1 MLLFIISLYS
11 FGQINNRISGTY
23 FLTTIELPNK
33 AVFDEWIKE
42 LKNLI
47 YNFMKISVII
57 QIILFTICLNATAQ
71 KLSFG
76 TGLDLSQDQN
86 IEIEDAA
93 FITTQLKDKRLV
105 LLGEMNHGDG
115 TTFKIK
121 TGIIKYL
128 HDNLDYNYLVLENS
142 IFNSNIFWQLLN
154 QTEDTQSN
162 AQDHIYKI
170 WSQIE
175 ETRELYKYLL
185 EQEKQGKPLKLLGID
200 CQFSGKENSKAFVNL
215 VGRILGV
222 DETSSIKFQQF
233 AYELEL
239 MGPWLTALPQDKHQI
254 SRVEFLS
261 LLNYYEDEVAKKVN
275 EKIKVIWNLYFENI
289 KILLQIRWPEK
300 DNTIDIAAAR
310 DIQMFDNLKYHLDS
324 NPAGSKFIV
333 WAASFHI
340 LRNWN
345 SLDADIP
352 NSETLGEYI
361 YTNYPD
367 ETYSIGFTANKGQ
380 ILNFLNKENVGIV
393 KTKRKSLEWYCSKSI
408 NNYLFIDLK
417 KFEEQYQLNQY
428 TTKILNMNI
437 ISRWSD
443 NFDAVIFINEMQ
455 PSTSKWD

>member
-1 MLLFIISLYS
+1 
-11 FGQINNRISGTY
+11 
-23 FLTTIELPNK
+23 
-33 AVFDEWIKE
+33 
-42 LKNLI
+42 
-47 YNFMKISVII
+47 MKISVII

-76 TGLDLSQDQN
+76 TVLDLSHDQS
-86 IEIEDAA
+86 IKIEDTS
-93 FITTQLKDKRLV
+93 FINTQLKYKNLV

-128 HDNLDYNYLVLENS
+128 HDNLDYNYLVFENS
-142 IFNSNIFWQLLN
+142 IFNSDIFWQLLN
-154 QTEDTQSN
+154 ETEDTQSY

-170 WSQIE
+170 WSHIE
-175 ETRELYKYLL
+175 ETRELYTYLS
-185 EQEKQGKPLKLLGID
+185 EQKKKGKPLKLLGID
-200 CQFSGKENSKAFVNL
+200 CQFSGKENSKAFVDL
-215 VGRILGV
+215 VGRIVGV

-239 MGPWLTALPQDKHQI
+239 MGPWLSALPEDKHQI

-261 LLNYYEDEVAKKVN
+261 LLNYYKDEVAKKVN
-275 EKIKVIWNLYFENI
+275 EKNKVIWDLYFENI
-289 KILLQIRWPEK
+289 KIFLQIKWPEK
-300 DNTIDIAAAR
+300 DSTVDIVAAR
-310 DIQMFDNLKYHLDS
+310 DIQMFDNLKYHLDN
-324 NPAGSKFIV
+324 NPADSKFIV

-367 ETYSIGFTANKGQ
+367 HTYSIGFTANSGQ
-380 ILNFLNKENVGIV
+380 TLNIISKENIEVA
-393 KTKRKSLEWYCSKSI
+393 KTKRKSLEWYSGKNI
-408 NNYLFIDLK
+408 NNFLFIDLK

-428 TTKILNMNI
+428 PTKILNMNI
-437 ISRWSD
+437 TSRWSD
-443 NFDAVIFINEMQ
+443 NFDAVVFINQMQ